1 MKESVNIMKE
11 IGVVLFGTGALSKF
25 LTEHLRE
32 RVKIT
37 AYLVTG
43 ANENINGVPTVSLE
57 KLHEIDYDYI
67 VVAFGNTIKGI
78 EILEKA
84 EVPKEKIV
92 GYAYTGLSYE
102 ENLIQKECDRILRER
117 LRSEKIPE
125 LFDIPEKEYFLC
137 GMNVPENRDV
147 IRRDFVR
154 EQTLAFFA
162 EEINRR
168 NIKGNV
174 AEIGV
179 SKGEFAQ
186 KINRLF
192 PDRMLYLF
200 DTFEGL
206 NAKDKEKALN
216 MGWGEKQYAL
226 AEKGTPVEE
235 VLQNMPCRE
244 KCIVKK
250 GYFPESFDLDEE
262 LAFVSLDVDFYESTI
277 RGLEVIY
284 PRLSRGGYIM
294 VHDFHN
300 LSYTETRN
308 AVIDFCEA
316 NGVAYVPI
324 PDVGGTAVIVK

>member
-1 MKESVNIMKE
+1 MQKIRVI
-11 IGVVLFGTGALSKF
+11 LFGTGALSKF

-32 RVKIT
+32 QAEIV

-43 ANENINGVPTVSLE
+43 TNEYINGKPTISLE
-57 KLHEIDYDYI
+57 KIHEMEYDYI

-78 EILEKA
+78 EILERA

-102 ENLIQKECDRILRER
+102 ENLIQKECDRTMREK

-125 LFDIPEKEYFLC
+125 IFDIPSKEYFLC
-137 GMNVPENRDV
+137 GMNVQENRD
-147 IRRDFVR
+147 IIQRDFVR
-154 EQTLAFFA
+154 EQTLAFLA

-179 SKGEFAQ
+179 SSGEFAQ
-186 KINRLF
+186 KINQLF
-192 PDRMLYLF
+192 PDRKLYLF

-206 NAKDKEKALN
+206 HAKDKDKALE
-216 MGWGEKQYAL
+216 MGWGERQYAL
-226 AEKGTPVEE
+226 AEKGTPIEE
-235 VLQNMPCRE
+235 VLQNMPYRE

-250 GYFPESFDLDEE
+250 GYFPESFDLEDEF
-262 LAFVSLDVDFYESTI
+262 AFVSLDIDFYGST
-277 RGLEVIY
+277 RSGLEVIY
-284 PRLSRGGYIM
+284 PRLNKGGYLM

-308 AVIDFCEA
+308 AVIDFCDA

-324 PDVGGTAVIVK
+324 PDVGGTVVIVK

>member
-1 MKESVNIMKE
+1 MNE
-11 IGVVLFGTGALSKF
+11 IRVVLFGTGALSKL

-32 RVKIT
+32 RTKIV

-43 ANENINGVPTVSLE
+43 TNEDINGIPTISLE
-57 KLHEIDYDYI
+57 KLHEVEYDYI
-67 VVAFGNTIKGI
+67 VVAFGNTVKGI

-84 EVPKEKIV
+84 AVPKDKIV

-102 ENLIQKECDRILRER
+102 ENLIQKECERTVREK

-125 LFDIPEKEYFLC
+125 LFDIPAKEYYVC
-137 GMNVPENRDV
+137 GMNILENRDV
-147 IRRDFVR
+147 IKRDFVR
-154 EQTLAFFA
+154 EQTLAFLA

-186 KINRLF
+186 KINLLF
-192 PDRMLYLF
+192 PNRKLYLF

-206 NAKDKEKALN
+206 SAKDKDAALK

-226 AEKGTPVEE
+226 AEMGTPVEE
-235 VLQNMPCRE
+235 VLQAMPYRE
-244 KCIVKK
+244 QCIVKK
-250 GYFPESFDLDEE
+250 GYFPELFDLEEE
-262 LAFVSLDVDFYESTI
+262 LAFVSLDIDFYDSTKK
-277 RGLEVIY
+277 GLEVIY
-284 PRLSRGGYIM
+284 PRLSKGGYIM

-316 NGVAYVPI
+316 SGAAYVPI

>member
-1 MKESVNIMKE
+1 MKE
-11 IGVVLFGTGALSKF
+11 IRVVLFGTGALGKF

-32 RVKIT
+32 RIRIA

-43 ANENINGVPTVSLE
+43 TSEDINGVPTISLE
-57 KLHEIDYDYI
+57 KLDEVEYDYI
-67 VVAFGNTIKGI
+67 VVAFGNTAKGI
-78 EILEKA
+78 GILEKA
-84 EVPKEKIV
+84 GVPKEKIV
-92 GYAYTGLSYE
+92 GYAYTGLTYE
-102 ENLIQKECDRILRER
+102 ESRIQKECDRTVRET

-125 LFDIPEKEYFLC
+125 LFDIPEKKYFLC
-137 GMNVPENRDV
+137 GMNVLENRDV
-147 IRRDFVR
+147 IKRDFVR
-154 EQTLAFFA
+154 EQTLAFLA

-174 AEIGV
+174 VEIGV

-186 KINRLF
+186 KINLLF
-192 PDRMLYLF
+192 PNRKLYLF

-206 NAKDKEKALN
+206 CAKDKASALK

-235 VLQNMPCRE
+235 VLQTMPYRE
-244 KCIVKK
+244 LCIIKK
-250 GYFPESFDLDEE
+250 GYFPESFDLEEE
-262 LAFVSLDVDFYESTI
+262 LAFVSLDIDFYDPTK

-284 PRLSRGGYIM
+284 PYLSKGGYIM

-316 NGVAYVPI
+316 NGAAYVPI
-324 PDVGGTAVIVK
+324 PDVGGSVVLVK